1 MTVPSTGREA
11 RLAAEENEPIL
22 APGLI
27 CDDDDDEEEEEEEEE
42 KEAESDTGGGPPLDW
57 EELGW
62 LDRPLVGAFG
72 MVMDKL
78 NKELGP
84 VPKDGGGPPVP
95 I

>member
-1 MTVPSTGREA
+1 MTVPSIGREA
-11 RLAAEENEPIL
+11 GLAAEENEPIL

-27 CDDDDDEEEEEEEEE
+27 CDDDKDEEEGEEEE
-42 KEAESDTGGGPPLDW
+42 EAESDTGGGPPLDW

-62 LDRPLVGAFG
+62 LDRLLVGAFW

-78 NKELGP
+78 NKELRP